1 MRLVIQCVKHA
12 CVTVDEK
19 IVGKI
24 NRGFMVLC
32 GISQTDTKQVA
43 DKMVKKMCNLRV
55 FKDENGKTNLSLA
68 DIGGELLV
76 VSQFTLYADCHS
88 GNRPGFSNAGK
99 PEVAEPLYEYVL
111 GECSKYVKKVEHG
124 VFGAHMEVDLLND
137 GPFTILLDSDSI

>member
-12 CVTVDEK
+12 SVTVENQV
-19 IVGKI
+19 VGKI

-32 GISQTDTKQVA
+32 GISQTDTKQIA

-68 DIGGELLV
+68 DISGELLV

-99 PEVAEPLYEYVL
+99 PELAEPLYQYVL
-111 GECSKYVKKVEHG
+111 SECSKYVSKVEHG
-124 VFGAHMEVDLLND
+124 IFGAHMEVDLLND
-137 GPFTILLDSDSI
+137 GPFTILLDSDAL